1 MKKQRAVVITVAALA
16 LIIVV
21 GIAVLSQLGKRHK
34 ADNSILTDMQSSII
48 VLDEKSDTK
57 AEKTEKETT
66 DTEAIETELIT
77 AVVLENEEYETTAT
91 KPAETRPI
99 ETKPAETKPAEIK
112 SAERKPVETK
122 PAETK
127 TVETKPVETKPVKT
141 KPAETKPAE
150 TKPVE
155 TKPVE
160 TKPAETKPVVTEPIS
175 TEPTVTEPIVTEP
188 VVTEPVATEPV
199 VTEPVATEPETTA
212 TQESERQEQKAPDFT
227 VYDAGGNA
235 VQLSDYFGKPIV
247 LNFWASWCGPC
258 KREMPDFNEKYLELG
273 DEIQFLMINVTG
285 YDSMEDATALIAAEG
300 YVFPVLFDTE
310 SDAAYTYGASS
321 LPTTFFIDAEGYL
334 IAMATGAINSAT
346 LQRGIDMIS

>member
-112 SAERKPVETK
+112 SAETKPVETK
-122 PAETK
+122 PAEKK
-127 TVETKPVETKPVKT
+127 TAVTKPVKT
-141 KPAETKPAE
+141 KPAETKPA
-150 TKPVE
+150 E

-175 TEPTVTEPIVTEP
+175 TEPTVTEPIV
-188 VVTEPVATEPV
+188 TEPV

>member
-57 AEKTEKETT
+57 VEKTEKETT

-112 SAERKPVETK
+112 SA
-122 PAETK
+122 
-127 TVETKPVETKPVKT
+127 ETKPVKT

-188 VVTEPVATEPV
+188 VVTEPVATEP
-199 VTEPVATEPETTA
+199 ETTA

-227 VYDAGGNA
+227 VYDADGNA

-258 KREMPDFNEKYLELG
+258 KREMPDFNEKYIELG